1 MLILVQAL
9 NYIKQDIDGSEGK
22 PTITSTTHTNT
33 NTTTTAATNTTNIAT
48 ISTNPTI
55 TFWSI
60 NFAYLLQF
68 IYNVKE
74 LSTHQYIEC

>member
-55 TFWSI
+55 TF
-60 NFAYLLQF
+60 
-68 IYNVKE
+68 
-74 LSTHQYIEC
+74 